1 MGEVEEQEA
10 VMAER
15 AREVQAVPAGLEP
28 ERGQEREVLL
38 KVEEQRE
45 MVEVAISLKDNYIME
60 QEIQM
65 WIL

>member
-1 MGEVEEQEA
+1 M
-10 VMAER
+10 
-15 AREVQAVPAGLEP
+15 EP